1 MSQSED
7 NDLKSIDIMLHPQSI
22 CIIGATQRLQ
32 YGGRFLQ
39 NLIETKYK
47 GRIYPVN
54 PRYEEIMGVRCYPDV
69 ASLPEAPDLA
79 GIVVPY
85 ENIKDVL
92 VDCGKKGVKTG
103 VIITGQFAEIGTPDR
118 KETQAW
124 LKEFTL
130 SSGMRLCG
138 PNCLGIANV
147 TDNMWSAATGINV
160 IKNTVAGDIALV
172 SQSGA
177 TAFGPFQHRAQDRG
191 LGLSHIISTGNEA
204 DLSATDFILYCL
216 RQPNVKGIVAYF
228 EGIKDGDKF
237 RRVAEEALKLE
248 KPIVALKVGRSAS
261 GQKAA
266 MSHTA
271 SMTGSDEVIDAIF
284 KQFGITRAE
293 DWDELLEIGACLAKA
308 HPLKKKTVGIISSS
322 GGVATQLADKCEQV
336 VGIPQASPATKEG
349 LSKILRGFGSAAN
362 PADVTGRAGTEELD
376 TILDLVL
383 KEEAFGGLVLGLGG
397 SDEQAQRIIRAADS
411 TDKPVMMAWIRSER
425 EASGLRLLQSS
436 RVAMFY
442 RIENLAKAMR
452 ALINYHERLDRFRNG
467 ETAEPITKRV
477 HIADIVNQSGNLE
490 LSKSFEL
497 LTRFGIPTAKS
508 AITGSLGEAERIAES
523 FNFPAVVKAQMPHK
537 TDKGLVKVNL
547 NSKSAVRN
555 AYREIKEKLKATPE
569 TADNGIL
576 VQEMVK
582 GGIEVIIG
590 IKNDPVFGPAILLG
604 MGGILAELIKDVS
617 LRVCPISLAD
627 IRDMMSEI
635 KGFGLLKG
643 FRGQGPYDIP
653 ALEDTLL
660 KVSNLAYQLKDELAE
675 LDINPLIVLPE
686 GQGVRAVD
694 ALVVLK

>member
-1 MSQSED
+1 MNQSED
-7 NDLKSIDIMLHPQSI
+7 NDLKAIDIMLHPQSI

-54 PRYEEIMGVRCYPDV
+54 PKYEEIMGIRCYPDV

-85 ENIKDVL
+85 EVIKEVL
-92 VDCGKKGVKTG
+92 VECGKKGVKTG

-118 KETQAW
+118 KETQEW

-147 TDNMWSAATGINV
+147 TDNIWSCATGIDS

-177 TAFGPFQHRAQDRG
+177 TTFGPFQLRAQDRG
-191 LGLSHIISTGNEA
+191 IGLSYIISTGNEV

-293 DWDELLEIGACLAKA
+293 DWDELLETGACLTKA
-308 HPLKKKTVGIISSS
+308 HPFKKKTVGIVCSS
-322 GGVATQLADKCEQV
+322 GGVATQFSDKCEQV
-336 VGIPQASPATKEG
+336 VGIPQPSPATKEG
-349 LSKILRGFGSAAN
+349 LNKILRGFGSAAN
-362 PADVTGRAGTEELD
+362 PTDVTGRASTEELN
-376 TILDLVL
+376 TILDIVL
-383 KEEAFGGLVLGLGG
+383 KDEAFGGLVLGLGG
-397 SDEQAQRIIRAADS
+397 PDEQAKRIIRAADNS
-411 TDKPVMMAWIRSER
+411 DKPVMMVWTRSER
-425 EASGLRLLQSS
+425 EIDGLRLLQSS

-442 RIENLAKAMR
+442 RIENLVKAMR
-452 ALINYHERLDRFRNG
+452 ALINYHERLDRFRSG
-467 ETAEPITKRV
+467 ETVERITKRV
-477 HIADIVNQSGNLE
+477 HVADIVNQSGNLE
-490 LSKSFEL
+490 LNKCFEL
-497 LTRFGIPTAKS
+497 LTRFGIPSAKS
-508 AITGSLGEAERIAES
+508 AITASLSEAERITES
-523 FNFPAVVKAQMPHK
+523 FNYPVVVKAQMPHK
-537 TDKGLVKVNL
+537 TDKGLVRVNL

-555 AYREIKEKLKATPE
+555 AYREIKGKLKATPE
-569 TADNGIL
+569 TANKGIL

-617 LRVCPISLAD
+617 LRVCPISLSD
-627 IRDMMSEI
+627 TRDMMSEI
-635 KGFGLLKG
+635 KGFRLLKG

-660 KVSNLAYQLKDELAE
+660 KVSNLAYQLKDKLAE

>member
-1 MSQSED
+1 
-7 NDLKSIDIMLHPQSI
+7 MLHPQSI

-54 PRYEEIMGVRCYPDV
+54 PRYEEIMGIRCYPDV

-79 GIVVPY
+79 GIVIPY
-85 ENIKDVL
+85 ENIKEVL
-92 VDCGKKGVKTG
+92 VECGKKGVKTG

-118 KETQAW
+118 KKTQEW

-147 TDNMWSAATGINV
+147 TDNIWSCATGINA

-177 TAFGPFQHRAQDRG
+177 SAFGPFQYRAQDRG
-191 LGLSHIISTGNEA
+191 LGLSYIISTGNEA

-284 KQFGITRAE
+284 KQFGITRVE
-293 DWDELLEIGACLAKA
+293 DWDELLETGACLTKA
-308 HPLKKKTVGIISSS
+308 HPFKKKTVGIVSSS
-322 GGVATQLADKCEQV
+322 GGVATQFSDKCEQV
-336 VGIPQASPATKEG
+336 VGIPQPSPATKES
-349 LSKILRGFGSAAN
+349 LSKILRGFGSASN

-376 TILDLVL
+376 TILDLML
-383 KEEAFGGLVLGLGG
+383 KDEAFGGLVLGLGG
-397 SDEQAQRIIRAADS
+397 PDEQAKRIIRAADN
-411 TDKPVMMAWIRSER
+411 TDKPVMMVWIRSER
-425 EASGLRLLQSS
+425 EIDGLRLLQSS

-442 RIENLAKAMR
+442 HIENLAKAMR
-452 ALINYHERLDRFRNG
+452 ALINYHERLDRFRSG
-467 ETAEPITKRV
+467 ETAERITKRV
-477 HIADIVNQSGNLE
+477 HVADIVNQSGNLE

-497 LTRFGIPTAKS
+497 LTRFGIPSAKS
-508 AITGSLGEAERIAES
+508 AITRSLSEAERIAKS
-523 FNFPAVVKAQMPHK
+523 FSFPVVVKAQMPHK
-537 TDKGLVKVNL
+537 TDKGLVRVNL

-555 AYREIKEKLKATPE
+555 AYREIKEKVKATPG
-569 TADNGIL
+569 TANNGIL

-617 LRVCPISLAD
+617 LRVCPITLSD

-635 KGFGLLKG
+635 KGFRLLKG

-660 KVSNLAYQLKDELAE
+660 KVSNLAYQLKDKLAE

-694 ALVVLK
+694 ALVILK